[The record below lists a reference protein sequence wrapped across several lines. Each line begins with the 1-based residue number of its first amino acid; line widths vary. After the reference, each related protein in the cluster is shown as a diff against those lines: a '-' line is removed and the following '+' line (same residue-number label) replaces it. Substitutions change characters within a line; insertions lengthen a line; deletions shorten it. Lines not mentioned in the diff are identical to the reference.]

1 MEGAERGDE
10 MLDPLE
16 PAQRETIERICG
28 PLAAE
33 MNLGLGLSA

>member
-16 PAQRETIERICG
+16 PEQRETIERICG

-33 MNLGLGLSA
+33 MGLGLG